1 MGIISP
7 DIGTIFWM
15 VLGFSIVFFILK
27 KFGWAVILKTLK
39 EREESIDEA
48 LKSADKAREEMAILR
63 ADHES
68 LLKEARAERDTIIS
82 EARQIRADLIEKA
95 KGDATL
101 EADNVL
107 ESARKEI
114 ENEKRSALSEIKAQ
128 VADLSIDIAEK
139 ILRKELSEDEK
150 HQALIKEMLD
160 EMKLN

>member
-15 VLGFSIVFFILK
+15 VFGFSIVFFILK
-27 KFGWAVILKTLK
+27 KFGWSIILKTLK
-39 EREESIDEA
+39 EREQSIDEA

-63 ADHES
+63 ADHEA
-68 LLKEARAERDTIIS
+68 LLKEARAERDSLIA

-95 KGDATL
+95 KDDAVI
-101 EADNVL
+101 EADKVL

-114 ENEKRSALSEIKAQ
+114 ENEKRSALSDIKAQ

-139 ILRKELSEDEK
+139 ILRKELSEDAK

>member
-7 DIGTIFWM
+7 EIGTIFWM

-48 LKSADKAREEMAILR
+48 LKSADKARDEMAVLR

-68 LLKEARAERDTIIS
+68 LLKEARSEREKMIA
-82 EARQIRADLIEKA
+82 EARQIREDLISKA
-95 KGDATL
+95 KGDATV
-101 EADNVL
+101 EADKVL

-114 ENEKRSALSEIKAQ
+114 ENEKRSALSDIKAQ
-128 VADLSIDIAEK
+128 VADLSVEIAEK
-139 ILRKELSEDEK
+139 ILRKELSAEDK
-150 HQALIKEMLD
+150 QQAFIKDMLD